1 MIFTIGQVAKMYDIS
16 HDTLRYYDKI
26 GLLKPNVKK
35 DNGYRYYSIRE
46 IELLEIILIAKQLEI
61 PIKTIKTIVEKED
74 ESAYANLFEKHEKLI
89 EEKIKYLNSLKV
101 KVKRSRDITKEM
113 SEFKNKESI
122 KKLKTEYI
130 DKEVIF
136 LNQNGN
142 SYIGTL
148 AEEKNLMILLSK
160 DEDGNII
167 GDTSIIGVE
176 IFKDDNFKFDNYT
189 DYIKKKF
196 KGEYIVVTRKDT
208 FKNLE
213 MYIEEI
219 LHKTIGKERLP
230 KKLEVLLES
239 MFILTKKDKEN
250 IYFAKLYIPKL

>member
-1 MIFTIGQVAKMYDIS
+1 M
-16 HDTLRYYDKI
+16 
-26 GLLKPNVKK
+26 
-35 DNGYRYYSIRE
+35 
-46 IELLEIILIAKQLEI
+46 EI
-61 PIKTIKTIVEKED
+61 PIKTIKTIV
-74 ESAYANLFEKHEKLI
+74 
-89 EEKIKYLNSLKV
+89 EKIKYLNSLKV
-101 KVKRSRDITKEM
+101 KVKRSRDITKKM
-113 SEFKNKESI
+113 SEFKNEESI
-122 KKLKTEYI
+122 KSLKTEYI

-160 DEDGNII
+160 DEDGNIV
-167 GDTSIIGVE
+167 GDTSMIGVE

-208 FKNLE
+208 FENLE
-213 MYIEEI
+213 RYIEEI
-219 LHKTIGKERLP
+219 LHTTIGKESLP